1 MFWFTLEPF
10 GARLFLRV
18 TPNASNNLISSVS
31 ERADGTCALGLKV
44 TAPPDKGRANQ
55 AVIALMAQALGL
67 PKSALAI
74 TSGHTARSKTLTI
87 TAPDAGLHR
96 ALEALGK
103 MPIAPK

>member
-1 MFWFTLEPF
+1 MSWFTREAF

-18 TPNASNNLISSVS
+18 TPNAGRNVISGVS
-31 ERADGTCALGLKV
+31 QRADGRFALVVKV
-44 TAPPDKGRANQ
+44 SAPPDKGRAND
-55 AVIALMAQALGL
+55 AVIALIAKALGL

-87 TAPDAGLHR
+87 TAPNAGLDQ

-103 MPIAPK
+103 KSLAPR